1 MREVPAYILEWE
13 RVRDLEEA
21 KRRVMEQASRPTR
34 LAPLSGGPSGS
45 SSGVKEVSFDD
56 VIDSIPYRTEAH
68 RTFSAVKENMIN
80 TAKEKGFMNS
90 RPGDYVGMRYQ
101 DDLDL
106 CEMIDCSRLPP
117 GTEDPEGEGMIH
129 ILQEAIPREHLPPH
143 NLQRSDQTHL
153 TGLVR
158 GAKSRFKTRIGRWIQ
173 ISEVIDVMWKT
184 RHINM
189 GTRTLLSVC
198 ADDSKGRFILAGH
211 PDADPRGEFIDGGI
225 WPTWIAASH
234 GHNVKIAS
242 QIDDSA
248 IAIAW
253 FSGEERAVLG
263 DTAAFQGRP
272 YLARGEYP
280 PRLYHRTTHDAAF
293 AIIESGF
300 QPGVAR
306 FMHTWPLRPLMNLK
320 IGQEVGPTY
329 HTNWWC
335 PLIRLRL

>member
-1 MREVPAYILEWE
+1 MREVPSYILEWE

-21 KRRVMEQASRPTR
+21 KRRVMEQASRPSH

-45 SSGVKEVSFDD
+45 SAGVAEVSFDE

-80 TAKEKGFMNS
+80 TAKEKGFMQS
-90 RPGDYVGMRYQ
+90 RPGDFVGMRYE

-106 CEMIDCSRLPP
+106 CEMIDCPRLPP
-117 GTEDPEGEGMIH
+117 GTEDPEGEGMVH
-129 ILQEAIPREHLPPH
+129 ILQEAIPRDHLPPH
-143 NLQRSDQTHL
+143 SLRHSDQTHL

-158 GAKSRFKTRIGRWIQ
+158 GAKSPFKTRIGKWVQ

-189 GTRTLLSVC
+189 GTRTLLSIC
-198 ADDSKGRFILAGH
+198 ASDNKGRFILSGH

-234 GHNVKIAS
+234 GHSVKIAS
-242 QIDDSA
+242 EIEDSA

-253 FSGEERAVLG
+253 FSAEERATLG
-263 DTAAFQGRP
+263 DTAAFEGRP
-272 YLARGEYP
+272 YLAKGEYP

-293 AIIESGF
+293 SRGP
-300 QPGVAR
+300 Q
-306 FMHTWPLRPLMNLK
+306 K
-320 IGQEVGPTY
+320 KQEKVTSVTY
-329 HTNWWC
+329 
-335 PLIRLRL
+335 